1 MNKKDFSVIL
11 RRLRNKLFLTQ
22 NDISLYADIPLQTYK
37 LWELAECL
45 PSIKNIKKLIDFF
58 ERSALES
65 KDVKELQDCYNT
77 IKSMKAERD
86 FTPTK
91 NNTSC
96 KIIIG
101 IKESVYPNIKSLGF
115 IGDVPSRIKNDEH
128 LSLEI
133 NVEVNKLTNENPNK
147 IIPGVK
153 FSNL

>member
-22 NDISLYADIPLQTYK
+22 SNISLYADIPLQTYK

-58 ERSALES
+58 QCSALDP

-86 FTPTK
+86 YT
-91 NNTSC
+91 NNNNDISC
-96 KIIIG
+96 KRFTI
-101 IKESVYPNIKSLGF
+101 
-115 IGDVPSRIKNDEH
+115 
-128 LSLEI
+128 
-133 NVEVNKLTNENPNK
+133 
-147 IIPGVK
+147 
-153 FSNL
+153 

>member
-96 KIIIG
+96 KRFTI
-101 IKESVYPNIKSLGF
+101 
-115 IGDVPSRIKNDEH
+115 
-128 LSLEI
+128 
-133 NVEVNKLTNENPNK
+133 
-147 IIPGVK
+147 
-153 FSNL
+153 